1 MDPLTLY
8 IKTCATS
15 HKTLEHD
22 TFHNVSKL
30 NNRASVVKVETS
42 RALH

>member
-22 TFHNVSKL
+22 TFHVLKL

-42 RALH
+42 HALH

>member
-8 IKTCATS
+8 IKMCATS

-22 TFHNVSKL
+22 NIHNV
-30 NNRASVVKVETS
+30 NRVCIVKVETS
-42 RALH
+42 HTLH